1 MGLNS
6 LVGLE
11 AILPKQPHSSFE
23 RDIVRERCWGRDK
36 QELFLYT
43 DWDNSIL
50 IEFIIYFLLLY
61 MLCSKD
67 VMLGAWKHP
76 SISQYGVKLCCVF
89 FLNIV
94 LILYSS
100 LSYQKDIK
108 DVLPRSN
115 LQFRVWMTVLVAST
129 LEATKISLTE
139 KTTVQPANM
148 SLDVLRYTSIL
159 NW

>member
-1 MGLNS
+1 MGEQYYRMGLNS

-36 QELFLYT
+36 QEQFSYT
-43 DWDNSIL
+43 GWDNSIL
-50 IEFIIYFLLLY
+50 IEFIIYLLLLY
-61 MLCSKD
+61 MLSSKD

-76 SISQYGVKLCCVF
+76 SVSQYGVKLCCCCLFF

-100 LSYQKDIK
+100 LSCRKDIK

-129 LEATKISLTE
+129 LEAK
-139 KTTVQPANM
+139 KN
-148 SLDVLRYTSIL
+148 
-159 NW
+159 